1 MAEGQK
7 QQRRHSLQLEDRGVL
22 RATGVS
28 RVDFFSE
35 ELITVQTDLGQ
46 LHVKGEGL
54 HMESLDSQ
62 SGDLLVHGKVVAVSY
77 TENGPALSFSPSC
90 SSA

>member
-7 QQRRHSLQLEDRGVL
+7 QQRRHSL
-22 RATGVS
+22 
-28 RVDFFSE
+28 DFFSE

-77 TENGPALSFSPSC
+77 TENGPALSFFGRLFK
-90 SSA
+90 

>member
-7 QQRRHSLQLEDRGVL
+7 QQRRHNLQLEDRGVL

-62 SGDLLVHGKVVAVSY
+62 SGDLLVHGKVIAVSY
-77 TENGPALSFSPSC
+77 TENGPALSFFGRLFK
-90 SSA
+90 

>member
-35 ELITVQTDLGQ
+35 ELITVQDR
-46 LHVKGEGL
+46 K
-54 HMESLDSQ
+54 S
-62 SGDLLVHGKVVAVSY
+62 VV
-77 TENGPALSFSPSC
+77 
-90 SSA
+90 

>member
-77 TENGPALSFSPSC
+77 TENGPALSLFGRLFK
-90 SSA
+90 